1 MYDVRFMYDVIM
13 YDLIIPLQDGVTVDF
28 EQKPS
33 QATHVIPKTTT
44 SEGFA
49 ATGRRLNTL
58 NNTDDV
64 RGATTL
70 FSDQIAVA
78 LQN

>member
-1 MYDVRFMYDVIM
+1 M
-13 YDLIIPLQDGVTVDF
+13 YDLIIPFKDRVTVDF

-33 QATHVIPKTTT
+33 PATHVIPKTTA

-49 ATGRRLNTL
+49 ATGGCFYSL

-70 FSDQIAVA
+70 FST
-78 LQN
+78 